1 MTTALTKSARK
12 RLKEKARKGR
22 RAAEAAGE
30 PEVAPSPAPPPV
42 FKTLREKK
50 AAQAS
55 AEGWAAEVARAEELY
70 EELRERAPQHCR
82 RGGKW
87 AREKFVMAVQ
97 GEFPRARGRRSQG
110 DDPVPRQGARRA
122 RGAGR
127 RGGWAPGLGGG
138 PARVRHQPD
147 AAPRHVHGVRVNA
160 VHAARAFW
168 CTPFVPR
175 PVPPSSFY

>member
-1 MTTALTKSARK
+1 M
-12 RLKEKARKGR
+12 
-22 RAAEAAGE
+22 
-30 PEVAPSPAPPPV
+30 PPPV

-50 AAQAS
+50 SAQAS

-87 AREKFVMAVQ
+87 AREKFVMAVE
-97 GEFPRARGRRSQG
+97 GEFPRARGAG
-110 DDPVPRQGARRA
+110 VPKGTILCLGRVLDA

-168 CTPFVPR
+168 CMCTPFVPR
-175 PVPPSSFY
+175 PVPPSSFYCC